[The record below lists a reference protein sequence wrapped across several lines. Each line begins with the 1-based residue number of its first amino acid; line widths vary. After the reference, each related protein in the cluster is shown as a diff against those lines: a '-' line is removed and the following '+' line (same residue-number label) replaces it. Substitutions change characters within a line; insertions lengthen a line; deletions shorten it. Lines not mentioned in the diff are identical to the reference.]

1 DASDNSCM
9 DNTSSNEAESVVQQP
24 RVLSESTPLA
34 SDGAYKANEANGGN
48 NNMYGRKDNDA
59 GNNKNTPGINMN
71 GSKSDAYGRIGYARA
86 LVEINAELEL
96 KKEVIMAVPN
106 EDGESYTREVI
117 NVEYEWKL
125 PHCIECKTF
134 GHSFTTCLKNVK
146 KSDPITTTA
155 DIQEDE
161 FTDVSN
167 RKIKPS
173 DSPPITKH
181 ATNKRG
187 PEVRTSTSNSFDVL
201 NNEDVGDECGV
212 FSSMD
217 IQAEEKKEGHASAC
231 KSTKWN
237 EVLDSDEEVDE
248 VLFPEGDKFG
258 DSFYILLKG
267 RVRQ

>member
-1 DASDNSCM
+1 MDASDNSCM
-9 DNTSSNEAESVVQQP
+9 DNTSSNEVESVVQQP
-24 RVLSESTPLA
+24 RGLSESTPLA

-48 NNMYGRKDNDA
+48 NNMYGSKDNDA

-167 RKIKPS
+167 RKIKV
-173 DSPPITKH
+173 
-181 ATNKRG
+181 KRLIVISLKQDQLVVFG
-187 PEVRTSTSNSFDVL
+187 FLNQSQVTVL
-201 NNEDVGDECGV
+201 PLLNMLQTRGV
-212 FSSMD
+212 LRY
-217 IQAEEKKEGHASAC
+217 A
-231 KSTKWN
+231 
-237 EVLDSDEEVDE
+237 
-248 VLFPEGDKFG
+248 
-258 DSFYILLKG
+258 LLP
-267 RVRQ
+267 QTLLMS